1 METCEAERLTPRTSG
16 FTPRPSRCFLRQGTL
31 LPFVP
36 FYPGVC
42 VPATYCLG
50 VTLRWTLMVCEI
62 LITFLGMPP
71 SQPEKSCC
79 FLNRFFSFLTLTFS
93 RLEHHDLCLCLHRIH
108 EQSLIVRRAPYSR
121 KCRKSF
127 FIGDWNLSLTLK
139 NFILFCSK
147 YDACQKLKA
156 RSPLRRGQ
164 PYFGF

>member
-42 VPATYCLG
+42 IPATYCSG

-62 LITFLGMPP
+62 LITFLGMRP

-93 RLEHHDLCLCLHRIH
+93 RLEHPDLCLCLHRIH
-108 EQSLIVRRAPYSR
+108 EQSCIVRRAPYSR

-147 YDACQKLKA
+147 YDACQKLKN
-156 RSPLRRGQ
+156 
-164 PYFGF
+164 